1 MNFKV
6 KKYQE
11 GGAVDQAQDQAA
23 APAQGTSP
31 EAGAPAEQDQ
41 DPMMQIVQ
49 AAAQAVQAKDPN
61 MALQVCQAL
70 VQLVQQAQGGAQ
82 GEQGGQPQAAP
93 TYQRRGGSLT
103 RIK

>member
-6 KKYQE
+6 KKFQE
-11 GGAVDQAQDQAA
+11 GGAVDASQDQAQG
-23 APAQGTSP
+23 APAQGTAP
-31 EAGAPAEQDQ
+31 EQGGGEQ

-70 VQLVQQAQGGAQ
+70 VQLVQQAQGGQ
-82 GEQGGQPQAAP
+82 GSGEQPQQAP
-93 TYQRRGGSLT
+93 TYQRNGGT
-103 RIK
+103 IKRIR